1 MTTATRPSLV
11 RRRRHLLV
19 GVTGFAACSLLV
31 AACSGGAEPAAAPP
45 VDASSVASSTST
57 GPDPDEVGTATQDPG
72 ATQPVAPGTVR
83 VEVGSAHGST
93 DYHYD
98 KVRLEEPSGVKIRLK
113 FVNHTDAKDEI
124 GHNWVLV
131 RPGQENEV
139 VASGKAAGDDKDW
152 LDVDDPAILAHTR
165 LIEGGQSNTVTFRA
179 PPGPYTYLCTFPEH
193 YAGGEKGTLV
203 IK

>member
-1 MTTATRPSLV
+1 MTSARIPSPT
-11 RRRRHLLV
+11 RRRRHLLTS
-19 GVTGFAACSLLV
+19 VTGIVACSVLA
-31 AACSGGAEPAAAPP
+31 AACSGAPQPNVPPPAAA
-45 VDASSVASSTST
+45 ASVESSTST

-72 ATQPVAPGTVR
+72 ATQPVAAGTIR
-83 VEVGSAHGST
+83 VEVGSATGAT
-93 DYHYD
+93 EYRYD
-98 KVRLEEPSGVKIRLK
+98 KVTLAEPSGVKIRLK

-131 RPGQENEV
+131 EPGQENKV
-139 VASGKAAGDDKDW
+139 IASGKAAGDDKDW

-165 LIEGGQSNTVTFRA
+165 LIEGGQSNTVTFKV
-179 PPGPYTYLCTFPEH
+179 PPGTYTYLCTFPDH